1 MHEHFEPHIQK
12 ILKACATS
20 SASKIE
26 LGVSRTSLIILVED
40 SDRDICRK
48 ETLKI
53 SEYFE
58 DGALE
63 SLSETEWTPFDP
75 FIRMF
80 LPTHNFRQDG
90 SYRIWVEFSR
100 GSQLVK
106 FTTHSNIRLGG
117 KMTPMTAKLMEMTR
131 GQIQNMEVK

>member
-1 MHEHFEPHIQK
+1 MYEHFEPHIQE
-12 ILKACATS
+12 ILKVCASS
-20 SASKIE
+20 SAAKIE
-26 LGVSRTSLIILVED
+26 LGCSRTSLIILVED

-48 ETLKI
+48 ETLRI
-53 SEYFE
+53 SEKFE
-58 DGALE
+58 DGALAN
-63 SLSETEWTPFDP
+63 LSETEWTPFDP

-80 LPTHNFRQDG
+80 LPTHNFRQDS

>member
-1 MHEHFEPHIQK
+1 MHKHFEPHIQK
-12 ILKACATS
+12 VLKACASS
-20 SASKIE
+20 SAAKIE
-26 LGVSRTSLIILVED
+26 LGCSRTSLIILVED

-48 ETLKI
+48 ETLRI
-53 SEYFE
+53 SEKFE
-58 DGALE
+58 DGALAN
-63 SLSETEWTPFDP
+63 LSETEWTPFDP

-80 LPTHNFRQDG
+80 LATHNFRQDS

-106 FTTHSNIRLGG
+106 FTTHSNIRMGG
-117 KMTPMTAKLMEMTR
+117 KMTPMTSKLMEMTR

>member
-1 MHEHFEPHIQK
+1 MHEHFEPHIQE

-20 SASKIE
+20 SAAKIE

-63 SLSETEWTPFDP
+63 NLSETEWTPFDP
-75 FIRMF
+75 FIRMY

-100 GSQLVK
+100 GNQLVK

>member
-1 MHEHFEPHIQK
+1 MHEHFEPHIQE
-12 ILKACATS
+12 ILKACASS
-20 SASKIE
+20 SAAKIE
-26 LGVSRTSLIILVED
+26 LGCSRTSLIILVED

-48 ETLKI
+48 ETLRI
-53 SEYFE
+53 SEKFE
-58 DGALE
+58 DGALAN
-63 SLSETEWTPFDP
+63 LSETEWTPFDP

-80 LPTHNFRQDG
+80 LPTHNFRQDS

>member
-20 SASKIE
+20 SAAKIE
-26 LGVSRTSLIILVED
+26 LGCSRTSLIILVED

-48 ETLKI
+48 ETLRI
-53 SEYFE
+53 SEQFE
-58 DGALE
+58 DGALAD
-63 SLSETEWTPFDP
+63 LSETEWTPFDP

-100 GSQLVK
+100 GSQMVK

>member
-12 ILKACATS
+12 ILKACAAS
-20 SASKIE
+20 SAAKIE
-26 LGVSRTSLIILVED
+26 LGCSRTSLIILVED
-40 SDRDICRK
+40 PDRDICRK
-48 ETLKI
+48 ETLRI
-53 SEYFE
+53 SEQFE
-58 DGALE
+58 DGALAD
-63 SLSETEWTPFDP
+63 LSETEWSPFDP

-100 GSQLVK
+100 GSQMVK

>member
-12 ILKACATS
+12 ILKACASS

-26 LGVSRTSLIILVED
+26 LGCSRDSLILLVED
-40 SDRDICRK
+40 NDRNVCRK
-48 ETLKI
+48 SLLDI
-53 SEYFE
+53 SLQFE
-58 DGALE
+58 QGALE
-63 SLSETEWTPFDP
+63 LMSETDWTPFDP
-75 FIRMF
+75 FIRCF
-80 LPTHNFRQDG
+80 IPTHNLRQDK
-90 SYRIWVEFSR
+90 SYRIWVEMAK

-117 KMTPMTAKLMEMTR
+117 KMVPMTAKLMEMTR

>member
-1 MHEHFEPHIQK
+1 MYEHFEPHIQE
-12 ILKACATS
+12 ILKACAS
-20 SASKIE
+20 SPAAKIE
-26 LGVSRTSLIILVED
+26 LGCSRTSLIILVED

-48 ETLKI
+48 ETLRI
-53 SEYFE
+53 SEKFE
-58 DGALE
+58 DGALAN
-63 SLSETEWTPFDP
+63 LSETEWTPFDP

-80 LPTHNFRQDG
+80 LPTHNFRQDS

>member
-20 SASKIE
+20 SAAKIE

-63 SLSETEWTPFDP
+63 NLSETEWTPFDP

>member
-12 ILKACATS
+12 VLKACASSS
-20 SASKIE
+20 SAKIE

-40 SDRDICRK
+40 VNRDICQK
-48 ETLKI
+48 EALKI

-63 SLSETEWTPFDP
+63 NLSETEWNHIDP
-75 FIRMF
+75 FIRMY
-80 LPTHNFRQDG
+80 LPTHNVRQDG
-90 SYRIWVEFSR
+90 SYRIWVEFNR
-100 GSQLVK
+100 GDQLVK
-106 FTTHSNIRLGG
+106 FTTHSNIRLGD
-117 KMTPMTAKLMEMTR
+117 KMVPMTAKMMEMTR

>member
-1 MHEHFEPHIQK
+1 MHEHFEPHIQE
-12 ILKACATS
+12 ILKACASS
-20 SASKIE
+20 SAAKIE
-26 LGVSRTSLIILVED
+26 LGCSRTSLIILVED

-48 ETLKI
+48 ETLRI
-53 SEYFE
+53 SEKFE
-58 DGALE
+58 DGALAN
-63 SLSETEWTPFDP
+63 LSETEWTPFDP

-80 LPTHNFRQDG
+80 LPTHNFCQDS

>member
-12 ILKACATS
+12 ILKACAAS

-58 DGALE
+58 DGSLE
-63 SLSETEWTPFDP
+63 NLSETEWTPFDP

-80 LPTHNFRQDG
+80 LQTHNFRQDG

>member
-1 MHEHFEPHIQK
+1 MYEHFEPHIQE
-12 ILKACATS
+12 ILKACASS
-20 SASKIE
+20 SAAKIE
-26 LGVSRTSLIILVED
+26 LGCSRTSLIILVED

-48 ETLKI
+48 ETLRI
-53 SEYFE
+53 SEKFE
-58 DGALE
+58 DGALAN
-63 SLSETEWTPFDP
+63 LSETEWCPLDP

-80 LPTHNFRQDG
+80 LPTHNFRQDS

>member
-1 MHEHFEPHIQK
+1 MHEHFEPHVQK
-12 ILKACATS
+12 ILKACAAS
-20 SASKIE
+20 HSAKIE
-26 LGVSRTSLIILVED
+26 LGCSRTSLIILVED
-40 SDRDICRK
+40 VNRDICRK

-63 SLSETEWTPFDP
+63 NLSETEWSHADP
-75 FIRMF
+75 FIRMY
-80 LPTHNFRQDG
+80 LPTHNVRQDG
-90 SYRIWVEFSR
+90 SYRIWVEFNR
-100 GSQLVK
+100 GDQLVK

-117 KMTPMTAKLMEMTR
+117 KMVPMTAKLMEMTR

>member
-12 ILKACATS
+12 VLKACASS
-20 SASKIE
+20 SAAKIE
-26 LGVSRTSLIILVED
+26 LGCSRTSLIILVED

-48 ETLKI
+48 ETLRI
-53 SEYFE
+53 SEEFE
-58 DGALE
+58 DGALAN
-63 SLSETEWTPFDP
+63 LSETEWTPFDP

-100 GSQLVK
+100 GSQIVK